1 MFPFSINKT
10 SLSWKIWHFAQNLKE
25 TKNEVLLIKSEKI
38 LTAKFFQAR
47 EITKL
52 WSEFYFSHDLEKL
65 WTFAKNVIFSMMMV
79 NFIWHW
85 MLISTFKLV
94 KTWRR
99 NSGKSRNCI
108 LVRMKFSLDQVLYVG
123 TSWYLLVKYK
133 IFVTKDGLKNS
144 IKSLQKKSFQ
154 GLYFREI
161 KNYYQALRRRFVI
174 YRYTDKRYVTK
185 GPLL

>member
-25 TKNEVLLIKSEKI
+25 TKNEVLLIKCEKI

-108 LVRMKFSLDQVLYVG
+108 LVRMKFSCDPVSCIQFSIVCG
-123 TSWYLLVKYK
+123 YLL
-133 IFVTKDGLKNS
+133 IFIAGQ
-144 IKSLQKKSFQ
+144 I
-154 GLYFREI
+154 
-161 KNYYQALRRRFVI
+161 
-174 YRYTDKRYVTK
+174 
-185 GPLL
+185 